1 MYDNVCNMI
10 IGQIDDTED
19 NANSK
24 VMGNGRYVHFILPLM
39 KKAKSLQRYT

>member
-1 MYDNVCNMI
+1 MINVCNMI

-24 VMGNGRYVHFILPLM
+24 MMGNGRYICTFYPTFNSVE
-39 KKAKSLQRYT
+39 KG